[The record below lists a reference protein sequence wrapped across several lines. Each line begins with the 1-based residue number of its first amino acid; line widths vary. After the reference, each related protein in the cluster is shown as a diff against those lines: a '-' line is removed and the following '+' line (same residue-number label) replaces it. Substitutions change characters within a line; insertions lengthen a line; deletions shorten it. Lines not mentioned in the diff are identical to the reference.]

1 MTIKE
6 LYEWAKLLGAEDFKI
21 KARLDTEELA
31 AITQLRLD
39 YISHGDRVVVLTNKH
54 K

>member
-6 LYEWAKLLGAEDFKI
+6 LYALAKAAGAEDYKVE
-21 KARLDTEELA
+21 ARLDTEELV